1 MNGMKPYRKYK
12 CIVQWVDENDMTNKV
27 HSTERVINLA
37 DVIDYEKFK
46 SPRFTDNVER
56 TLVHIGINKPSI
68 VIKESFKN
76 FEAVHDKFCI
86 DFGMLDDRSLKKK
99 PLIKNLPVKFHF
111 LKMHDNYIGYVFG
124 QNHDPNF
131 HTREENFEKLVD
143 KYESTFN

>member
-12 CIVQWVDENDMTNKV
+12 CIVQWVEENDMTNKI

-37 DVIDYEKFK
+37 DVVDYEKFK

-68 VIKESFKN
+68 VIKESFKS

-86 DFGMLDDRSLKKK
+86 DFGMMDDRSLKKK
-99 PLIKNLPVKFHF
+99 PNYNGPVKFLFYQDEFRYAGFMFPKDHNF
-111 LKMHDNYIGYVFG
+111 DMYSSQ
-124 QNHDPNF
+124 QNTEF
-131 HTREENFEKLVD
+131 VIS
-143 KYESTFN
+143 KYSSTFN